1 MRGVHANYESSAV
14 DMAELR
20 LAPGR
25 HRASQGCPWIFRG
38 ELLRH
43 EVPGGAVVRVVDATG
58 RFVGRGI
65 YSDRSQIAVRLM
77 TTERTTPVTV
87 ELAQQRLEEAV
98 AWRARLYPDRDSLRL
113 VNSEGDGLPGLV
125 VDRYDTQLVVE
136 VTTQTMAVWL
146 PALVNTLVARLT
158 PTAVFERGRL
168 SVRGHEGLP
177 QEDRVVMGDPAPLV
191 YVHEHG
197 VIYGVDVV
205 GGQKTGHFLDQY
217 ENRAAAAR
225 FAAGGR
231 VLDVFSHTGG
241 FGLTALSL
249 GATAVV
255 AVDSD
260 AHSLE
265 QARANAQR
273 SGFGD
278 RYETVAQNAFDWL
291 RQASEGGPQYEQ
303 VVLDPPAFTRSAK
316 AVAGALRG
324 YREINL
330 RALKLVKPGGTL
342 VTSSC
347 SYHVDRAQFLEV
359 VGEAAQDAHRR
370 VRVLEVRGAS
380 PDHPSHPLLP
390 ESRYLKCVILEVQ

>member
-1 MRGVHANYESSAV
+1 MHANNASGAA
-14 DMAELR
+14 DAAELR

-43 EVPGGAVVRVVDATG
+43 EAPGGSVVRVVDSTG

-77 TTERTTPVTV
+77 TTERTAPVTV
-87 ELAQQRLEEAV
+87 ELAQRRIEEAV
-98 AWRARLYPDRDSLRL
+98 AWRARLYPARDSLRL

-125 VDRYDTQLVVE
+125 VDRYDTHLVVE
-136 VTTQTMAVWL
+136 VTTQTMAAWL
-146 PALVNTLVARLT
+146 PDLVDTLVARLA
-158 PTAVFERGRL
+158 PAAVFERGRL
-168 SVRGHEGLP
+168 TVRGHEGLP
-177 QEDRVVMGDPAPLV
+177 QEDRVLMGEPEPLV

-197 VIYGVDVV
+197 VTYGVDVV
-205 GGQKTGHFLDQY
+205 EGQKTGHFLDQY
-217 ENRAAAAR
+217 ENRAAAAQL
-225 FAAGGR
+225 AAGGR

-241 FGLTALSL
+241 FGLTALAW
-249 GATAVV
+249 GASAVV

-260 AHSLE
+260 ERSLE

-273 SGFGD
+273 SGFAD
-278 RYETVAQNAFDWL
+278 RFETVAANAFDWL
-291 RQASEGGPQYEQ
+291 RQASEDGPQYEQ

-342 VTSSC
+342 VTSTC

-359 VGEAAQDAHRR
+359 VGEAARDAHRR
-370 VRVLEVRGAS
+370 VRVLEVRGAA

-390 ESRYLKCVILEVQ
+390 ESRYLKCLILQVP

>member
-205 GGQKTGHFLDQY
+205 GGQKTGHFL
-217 ENRAAAAR
+217 E
-225 FAAGGR
+225 
-231 VLDVFSHTGG
+231 
-241 FGLTALSL
+241 
-249 GATAVV
+249 
-255 AVDSD
+255 
-260 AHSLE
+260 
-265 QARANAQR
+265 
-273 SGFGD
+273 
-278 RYETVAQNAFDWL
+278 
-291 RQASEGGPQYEQ
+291 
-303 VVLDPPAFTRSAK
+303 
-316 AVAGALRG
+316 
-324 YREINL
+324 
-330 RALKLVKPGGTL
+330 
-342 VTSSC
+342 
-347 SYHVDRAQFLEV
+347 
-359 VGEAAQDAHRR
+359 
-370 VRVLEVRGAS
+370 
-380 PDHPSHPLLP
+380 PL
-390 ESRYLKCVILEVQ
+390 